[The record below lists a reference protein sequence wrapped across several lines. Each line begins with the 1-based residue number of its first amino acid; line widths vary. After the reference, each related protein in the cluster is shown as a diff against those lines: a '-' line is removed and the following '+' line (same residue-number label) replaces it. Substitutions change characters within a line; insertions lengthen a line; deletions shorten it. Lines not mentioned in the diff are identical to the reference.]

1 MLARPSSFDTIFQ
14 GNTPF
19 ILSSSIAVKNKN
31 GNVVIPTAN
40 IEKIETTLRNSF
52 LCSMYPTEE
61 TTISILDW
69 DKLPSGTKNYLSTK
83 GSTLYIYYCVNN
95 IWTTG
100 ARFCAINE
108 CQVSFRQDK
117 ATIKCV
123 GWFNRELLSNRTNPV
138 GAYSRLAGSG
148 EYYVSNFL
156 TFACTQNLLSI
167 ITNIDEKQVVYNTAN
182 NYQINGVF
190 TKMTIAEGLQN
201 ASLGCGGAPRLNY
214 DDSVGF
220 FYANIYDINHY
231 EITEMSLT
239 NIYDDIEIV
248 RNTTPKEASVHG
260 YLLDEEKQ
268 VYHTGFFTN
277 TNEFD
282 KGGGFDLDYI
292 PTQCYVIISNTRF
305 NATTTN
311 YIAGSYWGHFLT
323 GSYIG
328 GGDFY
333 IYAQQILSP
342 SFEQEADK
350 VVVASYVLPDT
361 LTTQKDIVKA
371 NAEKYLALEEDISFS
386 CRVNPALEPLDYVYI
401 PHQRIGN
408 VLIEE
413 ITITYDGGYSGT
425 IRGKRIGIFAPQ
437 ITSINYQQDAFTIK
451 NNNGK
456 TAHLT
461 IIASDGAHDLEFDIP
476 SGQSLTISGQD
487 YPQEL
492 QSSFT
497 AYNNGD
503 LQDDLY
509 CWFTIDNFSSD
520 NTIILE
526 ANAQQ

>member
-1 MLARPSSFDTIFQ
+1 MLARPSAFDTIFQ

-40 IEKIETTLRNSF
+40 IERIETTLRNSF

-61 TTISILDW
+61 TTISVLDW
-69 DKLPSGTKNYLSTK
+69 DKLPYGTKNYLSTK

-95 IWTTG
+95 VWTTG
-100 ARFCAINE
+100 ARFCVVNE
-108 CQVSFRQDK
+108 CQVSFNQDR
-117 ATIKCV
+117 ATIKCI

-138 GAYSRLAGSG
+138 GTYSRIAGSG
-148 EYYVSNFL
+148 EYYVSSFL
-156 TFACTQNLLSI
+156 AFACTQDLLSI
-167 ITNIDEKQVVYNTAN
+167 LNTIDGKQVQYYTAN
-182 NYQINGVF
+182 NYKVQGVF
-190 TKMTIAEGLQN
+190 TRITIAEGLQN

-231 EITEMSLT
+231 EIAEMSLT
-239 NIYDDIEIV
+239 NIYDDIEITHS
-248 RNTTPKEASVHG
+248 TTPKEASVHG
-260 YLLDEEKQ
+260 FLLDEEKQ
-268 VYHTGFFTN
+268 VYHTGFFRT
-277 TNEFD
+277 TDPFD
-282 KGGGFDLDYI
+282 VGGGFDLDYI
-292 PTQCYVIISNTRF
+292 PSRCYVVMSQTIYHP
-305 NATTTN
+305 TTT
-311 YIAGSYWGHFLT
+311 YYLAGSYYGRFT
-323 GSYIG
+323 GNTG

-333 IYAQQILSP
+333 IYAQQILPP

-371 NAEKYLALEEDISFS
+371 NAEKYLSMEEDISFS

-413 ITITYDGGYSGT
+413 ITIIYDGGYSGT
-425 IRGKRIGIFAPQ
+425 IKGKRLGILPPEL
-437 ITSINYQQDAFTIK
+437 TNLDTENYSFTIK

-461 IIASDGAHDLEFDIP
+461 IISSDGTYELEFDIP
-476 SGQSLTISGQD
+476 SGQSLTTSAQD
-487 YPQEL
+487 YPAEL
-492 QSSFT
+492 WSSFYDYQHGSLT
-497 AYNNGD
+497 
-503 LQDDLY
+503 DDVY
-509 CWFTIDNFSSD
+509 CWFTIDDFYSD

-526 ANAQQ
+526 AQV